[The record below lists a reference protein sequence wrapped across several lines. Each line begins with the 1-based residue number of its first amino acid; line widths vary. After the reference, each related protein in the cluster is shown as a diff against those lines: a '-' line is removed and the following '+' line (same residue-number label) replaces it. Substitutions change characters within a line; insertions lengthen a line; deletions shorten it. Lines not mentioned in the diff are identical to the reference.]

1 MLQSGMRAPM
11 GIKIMGPDL
20 KSIEEFG
27 LQIEKLL
34 KLEEVPSV
42 EPSSVIA
49 DRIIGKPYLEIE
61 IDRKAIARYGIMVR
75 KVQHVIE
82 VAVGGKKVTTTVEG
96 RERYPVRVRYPRELR
111 SNLEA
116 LSKILVPSPGGAQI
130 PLTQLA
136 KINYVRGPQVIK
148 SEDTFL
154 IGYVL
159 FDMKPGFAEV
169 NVVKAVEKYL
179 IEKEKEKIL
188 KRPDGVKY
196 KFAGSYE
203 NQQRSEDTLMIV
215 LPLALFIIFLILY
228 FQFKKVST
236 TMLVFS
242 GILVAWAGGFIMI
255 WLYGQSWFLDFSLF
269 GVNMQNLFQI
279 HPINLSVA
287 VWVGFLALFGIASD
301 DGVIIATY
309 LDQVFARKSPKTV
322 EEVRE
327 ATVEAGLRRVR
338 PALMTAGT
346 TILALLPIL
355 TSTGRGAD
363 IMVPMAIPSFGGM
376 CLVLVTLFT
385 VPVSYCWLKE
395 RKIKKSA

>member
-1 MLQSGMRAPM
+1 MM
-11 GIKIMGPDL
+11 
-20 KSIEEFG
+20 
-27 LQIEKLL
+27 
-34 KLEEVPSV
+34 
-42 EPSSVIA
+42 
-49 DRIIGKPYLEIE
+49 
-61 IDRKAIARYGIMVR
+61 R
-75 KVQHVIE
+75 KVQQVIE
-82 VAVGGKKVTTTVEG
+82 VAVGGKKITTTVEG
-96 RERYPVRVRYPRELR
+96 RERYPVRVRYLRELR
-111 SNLEA
+111 SNLETLA
-116 LSKILVPSPGGAQI
+116 KILVPSPGGAQI

-169 NVVKAVEKYL
+169 DVVEDTREYL
-179 IEKEKEKIL
+179 QQKIQSGEL
-188 KRPDGVKY
+188 EIPAGVSY
-196 KFAGSYE
+196 TFAGSYE
-203 NQQRSEDTLMIV
+203 NQVRSEKKLMVV

-228 FQFKKVST
+228 FQFKRVST

-269 GVNMQNLFQI
+269 GVNMQNLFQV

-301 DGVIIATY
+301 DGVIMATY

-338 PALMTAGT
+338 PCLMTAGT

-376 CLVLVTLFT
+376 FLALITLFI

-395 RKIKKSA
+395 RKIKKNS